1 MRKHGLENT
10 GRRPVLSVGC
20 LILAGVTTRNVT
32 RQHVRVRVRVR
43 EERERERSERE
54 RDLDEAAN
62 RR

>member
-1 MRKHGLENT
+1 MGTELLE
-10 GRRPVLSVGC
+10 
-20 LILAGVTTRNVT
+20 
-32 RQHVRVRVRVR
+32 RVR